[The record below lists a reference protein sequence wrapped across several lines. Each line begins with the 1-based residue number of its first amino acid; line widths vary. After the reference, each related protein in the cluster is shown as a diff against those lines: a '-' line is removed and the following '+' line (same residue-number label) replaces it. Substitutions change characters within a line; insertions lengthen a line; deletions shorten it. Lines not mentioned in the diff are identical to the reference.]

1 MSLEDA
7 RRNDEIIALGDR
19 EVMRF
24 IDEIN
29 GLDVQATEEKIKT
42 IRREIRS
49 IQKMPKSLANK
60 RRIKALY
67 SELDRLQFKP
77 DYVAV
82 IMDRMSDFKKLNTGF
97 KINGLS
103 YKRLIGTTNGVKKST
118 IIYAS
123 EISNQGK
130 IIHKE
135 LARRLDNDRD
145 LSIKLVPA
153 KFEAYKSLSCSTST
167 SVSMP
172 KGILVVDD
180 VFTHFRERVIN
191 LDDGNS
197 NEPVMTVAE
206 QEVELNTND
215 GYGLICPA
223 LAEKWSS
230 EMGEHYLVSGFCTR
244 NAFFKGMMF
253 TFDFHSFCEEYGGK
267 KIIKDVWGNEHHLD
281 DVEMITT
288 PSMLKLWDS
297 YKSIDD
303 YIEKST
309 ANHYGFAVT
318 KALPEKLENERNLNY
333 QFIQSYELNDK
344 QIEELISPTVSEI
357 KDVISGDVNKTILF
371 LKGMG
376 LTADNINSVENDFAK
391 AIMIDPRMLKDN
403 YVINR
408 LNYMLKKKKDEAKI
422 GVLKIHGNYATISG
436 DPVALCQKTFGIE
449 TDESKLGL
457 LKAGEIYSEYWA
469 DLGVKEI
476 VCFRAPMSAAN
487 NIRRM
492 KIADNPEIRRWY
504 KYMHVVNVLNA
515 HDSFCHALNGC
526 DFDGDALITT
536 DNKVLLEN
544 TRDLPAIMCAQRK
557 AEKKIITEELLV
569 EANQNSFGDEI
580 GTTTNHITA
589 MYDLL
594 PLFDKDSE
602 EYKTLEYRIM
612 CGQLYQQ
619 NCIDRTKGII
629 SKPMPDY
636 WYNMS
641 KNKVKDNSTPE
652 ETLKKKFNSSICA
665 NKKPYFTNYIYP
677 DQMTEY
683 NQYIKSTNQKC
694 RMLYQMDIAELEVLP
709 EKTEEQNDFLHW
721 YYLLLPVSD
730 NSSTMNKICHKI
742 EQEFDGYI
750 SSVKSSSDF
759 DYSIMKSGVE
769 YSKYDYTK
777 IKQLYDEYLKRT
789 VDFQIRSKQ
798 QRLDKEETSI
808 QFLVMRD
815 EFKRECQAICP
826 NECELCD
833 IILDMC
839 YKSSHSKQ
847 FAWEICVDTIIHNLL
862 AKNNNEISYVYKDK
876 DGEIIYCGES
886 FSIGKAKVE
895 TKNDNT

>member
-1 MSLEDA
+1 M
-7 RRNDEIIALGDR
+7 
-19 EVMRF
+19 
-24 IDEIN
+24 
-29 GLDVQATEEKIKT
+29 
-42 IRREIRS
+42 
-49 IQKMPKSLANK
+49 
-60 RRIKALY
+60 
-67 SELDRLQFKP
+67 
-77 DYVAV
+77 
-82 IMDRMSDFKKLNTGF
+82 
-97 KINGLS
+97 
-103 YKRLIGTTNGVKKST
+103 
-118 IIYAS
+118 
-123 EISNQGK
+123 
-130 IIHKE
+130 
-135 LARRLDNDRD
+135 
-145 LSIKLVPA
+145 
-153 KFEAYKSLSCSTST
+153 
-167 SVSMP
+167 
-172 KGILVVDD
+172 
-180 VFTHFRERVIN
+180 
-191 LDDGNS
+191 
-197 NEPVMTVAE
+197 
-206 QEVELNTND
+206 
-215 GYGLICPA
+215 
-223 LAEKWSS
+223 
-230 EMGEHYLVSGFCTR
+230 
-244 NAFFKGMMF
+244 
-253 TFDFHSFCEEYGGK
+253 
-267 KIIKDVWGNEHHLD
+267 
-281 DVEMITT
+281 
-288 PSMLKLWDS
+288 
-297 YKSIDD
+297 
-303 YIEKST
+303 
-309 ANHYGFAVT
+309 
-318 KALPEKLENERNLNY
+318 
-333 QFIQSYELNDK
+333 
-344 QIEELISPTVSEI
+344 
-357 KDVISGDVNKTILF
+357 
-371 LKGMG
+371 
-376 LTADNINSVENDFAK
+376 
-391 AIMIDPRMLKDN
+391 
-403 YVINR
+403 
-408 LNYMLKKKKDEAKI
+408 
-422 GVLKIHGNYATISG
+422 
-436 DPVALCQKTFGIE
+436 
-449 TDESKLGL
+449 
-457 LKAGEIYSEYWA
+457 
-469 DLGVKEI
+469 
-476 VCFRAPMSAAN
+476 
-487 NIRRM
+487 
-492 KIADNPEIRRWY
+492 
-504 KYMHVVNVLNA
+504 
-515 HDSFCHALNGC
+515 
-526 DFDGDALITT
+526 ITT

-557 AEKKIITEELLV
+557 AEKKIITEELLI

-594 PLFDKDSE
+594 PLFDKNSE

-641 KNKVKDNSTPE
+641 KNKVKDNSTPK

-694 RMLYQMDIAELEVLP
+694 RMLYQMDIAELEALP

-876 DGEIIYCGES
+876 DGEIIYCGEN
-886 FSIGKAKVE
+886 FSVGKAKVE

>member
-1 MSLEDA
+1 M
-7 RRNDEIIALGDR
+7 
-19 EVMRF
+19 
-24 IDEIN
+24 
-29 GLDVQATEEKIKT
+29 
-42 IRREIRS
+42 
-49 IQKMPKSLANK
+49 
-60 RRIKALY
+60 
-67 SELDRLQFKP
+67 
-77 DYVAV
+77 
-82 IMDRMSDFKKLNTGF
+82 
-97 KINGLS
+97 
-103 YKRLIGTTNGVKKST
+103 
-118 IIYAS
+118 
-123 EISNQGK
+123 
-130 IIHKE
+130 
-135 LARRLDNDRD
+135 
-145 LSIKLVPA
+145 
-153 KFEAYKSLSCSTST
+153 
-167 SVSMP
+167 
-172 KGILVVDD
+172 
-180 VFTHFRERVIN
+180 
-191 LDDGNS
+191 
-197 NEPVMTVAE
+197 
-206 QEVELNTND
+206 
-215 GYGLICPA
+215 
-223 LAEKWSS
+223 
-230 EMGEHYLVSGFCTR
+230 
-244 NAFFKGMMF
+244 
-253 TFDFHSFCEEYGGK
+253 
-267 KIIKDVWGNEHHLD
+267 
-281 DVEMITT
+281 
-288 PSMLKLWDS
+288 
-297 YKSIDD
+297 
-303 YIEKST
+303 
-309 ANHYGFAVT
+309 
-318 KALPEKLENERNLNY
+318 
-333 QFIQSYELNDK
+333 
-344 QIEELISPTVSEI
+344 
-357 KDVISGDVNKTILF
+357 
-371 LKGMG
+371 
-376 LTADNINSVENDFAK
+376 
-391 AIMIDPRMLKDN
+391 
-403 YVINR
+403 
-408 LNYMLKKKKDEAKI
+408 
-422 GVLKIHGNYATISG
+422 
-436 DPVALCQKTFGIE
+436 
-449 TDESKLGL
+449 
-457 LKAGEIYSEYWA
+457 
-469 DLGVKEI
+469 
-476 VCFRAPMSAAN
+476 
-487 NIRRM
+487 
-492 KIADNPEIRRWY
+492 
-504 KYMHVVNVLNA
+504 
-515 HDSFCHALNGC
+515 
-526 DFDGDALITT
+526 ITT

-544 TRDLPAIMCAQRK
+544 TRNLPAIMCAQRK

-594 PLFDKDSE
+594 PLFDRNSE

-652 ETLKKKFNSSICA
+652 EALKNKYNSSICA

-694 RMLYQMDIAELEVLP
+694 RMLYQMDIAELEALP

-759 DYSIMKSGVE
+759 DYSIMKSGAE
-769 YSKYDYTK
+769 YSKYDYAK

-798 QRLDKEETSI
+798 QRLDREETSI

-826 NECELCD
+826 NEYELCD